1 MPAHILIVDDDTL
14 MRRSTA
20 LQLEQAGYRASTAG
34 SAEDA
39 LALARRD
46 PPDLILLDIGL
57 PGMDGLEALRLFRQA
72 ADTPVIFVSARRR
85 ELDTIL
91 GLELGA
97 DDYVTKPF
105 NPDVLL
111 ARVKAVLR
119 RGAVQPAGAAEQE
132 TLTVGDL
139 AVNPAAHTVAIAGRP
154 VELTAR
160 EFSLLHA
167 LALEAGKVLSIDDL
181 LARVWGAEFS
191 GEPQAVYVHVRW
203 LREKIEEDP
212 NRPRRIVNVRGV
224 GYKLMPHDQATPCE
238 PCATN

>member
-1 MPAHILIVDDDTL
+1 MAQHILVVDDDTL
-14 MRRSTA
+14 MRRSTS
-20 LQLEQAGYRASTAG
+20 LQLEEAGYRASTAG

-57 PGMDGLEALRLFRQA
+57 PGMDGLEALRQFKQQA
-72 ADTPVIFVSARRR
+72 STPVIFVSARRR

-97 DDYVTKPF
+97 DDYITKPF

-119 RGAVQPAGAAEQE
+119 RGAAQSVGPVAPDALA
-132 TLTVGDL
+132 VGDL
-139 AVNPAAHTVAIAGRP
+139 VIDPAGHTVTVAGRP

-160 EFSLLHA
+160 EFGLLHA
-167 LALEAGKVLSIDDL
+167 LALDAGKVLSIDDL
-181 LARVWGAEFS
+181 LARVWGAEYS

-203 LREKIEEDP
+203 LREKIEDDP
-212 NRPRRIVNVRGV
+212 NHPTRILNVRGV
-224 GYKLMPHDQATPCE
+224 GYKLAPQE
-238 PCATN
+238 

>member
-1 MPAHILIVDDDTL
+1 MAQHILVVDDDAL
-14 MRRSTA
+14 MRRSTS

-57 PGMDGLEALRLFRQA
+57 PGMDGLEALRHFKQQA
-72 ADTPVIFVSARRR
+72 ATPVIFVSARRR

-97 DDYVTKPF
+97 DDYITKPF

-119 RGAVQPAGAAEQE
+119 RNAAPPAGPAESGA
-132 TLTVGDL
+132 LTVGDL
-139 AVNPAAHTVAIAGRP
+139 VVDSAAHMVTVSGRP

-160 EFSLLHA
+160 EFALLHA

-191 GEPQAVYVHVRW
+191 GEPQVVYVHVRW
-203 LREKIEEDP
+203 LREKIEVDP
-212 NRPRRIVNVRGV
+212 THPTRILNVRGV
-224 GYKLMPHDQATPCE
+224 GYKLAPQE
-238 PCATN
+238 

>member
-1 MPAHILIVDDDTL
+1 MAQHILVVDDDAL
-14 MRRSTA
+14 MRRSTS

-34 SAEDA
+34 SAQDA
-39 LALARRD
+39 LALARRA

-57 PGMDGLEALRLFRQA
+57 PGMDGLEALRQFKQQA
-72 ADTPVIFVSARRR
+72 STPVIFVSARRR

-97 DDYVTKPF
+97 DDYITKPF

-119 RGAVQPAGAAEQE
+119 RSAVQPANPAEPG
-132 TLTVGDL
+132 TLVVGDL
-139 AVNPAAHTVAIAGRP
+139 VIDPAAHTVTVAGRP

-160 EFSLLHA
+160 EFGLLHA

-191 GEPQAVYVHVRW
+191 GESQAVYVHVRW
-203 LREKIEEDP
+203 LREKIEDDP
-212 NRPRRIVNVRGV
+212 NQPVRIVNVRGV
-224 GYKLMPHDQATPCE
+224 GYKLAPQE
-238 PCATN
+238 

>member
-1 MPAHILIVDDDTL
+1 MSYHILVVDDDLL
-14 MRRSTA
+14 MRRSTS
-20 LQLEQAGYRASTAG
+20 LQLEQAGYRASTAA

-46 PPDLILLDIGL
+46 RPDLILLDIGL
-57 PGMDGLEALRLFRQA
+57 PGMDGLQALSSFKQQTA
-72 ADTPVIFVSARRR
+72 APVIFVSARRR

-97 DDYVTKPF
+97 DDYITKPF

-119 RGAVQPAGAAEQE
+119 RGGAPPAGAVEAAP
-132 TLTVGDL
+132 LIAGDI
-139 AVNPAAHTVAIAGRP
+139 VIDPAAHTVSVAGRS

-160 EFSLLHA
+160 EFGVLHA

-181 LARVWGAEFS
+181 IARVWGAEYA
-191 GEPQAVYVHVRW
+191 GEPQVVYVQIRW
-203 LREKIEEDP
+203 LREKIEDDP
-212 NRPRRIVNVRGV
+212 NKPTRILNVRGV
-224 GYKLMPHDQATPCE
+224 GYKLAPQE
-238 PCATN
+238 